1 MCIGLLHAS
10 SKARYEKIYTLI
22 QDSRPTA
29 TASRNI
35 AGLVPVEI
43 STSVQQYLSDSVVS
57 GTSILSVSFRTRDN
71 RVKKTTFCNGSSQR
85 MWGYAKKNSGI

>member
-1 MCIGLLHAS
+1 MLAICS

-43 STSVQQYLSDSVVS
+43 STSVQQYLSLSDSVVLVFS
-57 GTSILSVSFRTRDN
+57 PSHSVLEIIEL
-71 RVKKTTFCNGSSQR
+71 KKRHFVTAPRNACGDMR
-85 MWGYAKKNSGI
+85 KNSGI

>member
-43 STSVQQYLSDSVVS
+43 STSVQQYLSDSSQWSVVS
-57 GTSILSVSFRTRDN
+57 GILSVSFRTRSRDN

-85 MWGYAKKNSGI
+85 MWGYAKK